1 METSDLFKQVVQ
13 HIGEYLETDVT
24 HLKPDSRVA
33 YAVPGLDSFKLFE
46 MLLYLEDS
54 FGIEFEDS
62 VIEKITS
69 MQDFVDHIEFL
80 LAKKAGKV

>member
-80 LAKKAGKV
+80 LAQKAGKV